1 MPAAVLVHYIIII
14 FGDILEVIIKLIFK
28 KISPSAL
35 VNLWTLFQYI
45 IIGFQLRK

>member
-1 MPAAVLVHYIIII
+1 MAKIAVFHYIIII